1 MSEKILIFRPFGPSI
16 VKAKMPTE
24 LMDSLNKY
32 IDTTIKDGEKSK
44 ELDYG
49 HKLAGNV
56 NQEFRISKEHAKTS
70 GWLNFLG
77 NVAQGYVKQSIGQ
90 KITKFNI
97 IETWVVRQ
105 FSNEYNPTH
114 WHSGHLS
121 GVGYLKVPS
130 SYGETK
136 QKNKT
141 VNLNGNLQLI
151 HGSQQFLSKSLWNIK
166 PELGDFYMFPNYLM
180 HSVFP
185 FTGTDQ
191 ERRSISFNAVV
202 DDSIYYET

>member
-24 LMDSLNKY
+24 VMDSLNKY
-32 IDTTIKDGEKSK
+32 IDTTIKDEEKSK

-56 NQEFRISKEHAKTS
+56 NQEFRISQEHAKTS

-136 QKNKT
+136 QKSKT

>member
-24 LMDSLNKY
+24 VMDSLNKY
-32 IDTTIKDGEKSK
+32 IDTTIKDEEKSK

-56 NQEFRISKEHAKTS
+56 NQEFRISQEHAKTS

-136 QKNKT
+136 QKSKT

-202 DDSIYYET
+202 DDSVYYET

>member
-24 LMDSLNKY
+24 VMDSLNKY
-32 IDTTIKDGEKSK
+32 IDTTIKDEEKSK

-136 QKNKT
+136 QKSKT

-202 DDSIYYET
+202 DDSVYYET

>member
-24 LMDSLNKY
+24 VMDSLNKY
-32 IDTTIKDGEKSK
+32 IDTTIKDEEKSK

-56 NQEFRISKEHAKTS
+56 NQEFRISQEHAKTS

-202 DDSIYYET
+202 DDSVYYET

>member
-24 LMDSLNKY
+24 VMDSLNKY
-32 IDTTIKDGEKSK
+32 IDTTIKDEEKSK

-56 NQEFRISKEHAKTS
+56 NQEFRISQEHAKTS

-191 ERRSISFNAVV
+191 ERRSISFNAIV
-202 DDSIYYET
+202 DDSVYYET

>member
-1 MSEKILIFRPFGPSI
+1 MNEKILIFRPFGPSI
-16 VKAKMPTE
+16 VKARMPNE
-24 LMDSLNKY
+24 VMDSLNNY
-32 IDTTIKDGEKSK
+32 IDSTIKDEEKSK

-56 NQEFRISKEHAKTS
+56 NQEFRISQEHAKKS

-191 ERRSISFNAVV
+191 ERRSISFNAIV
-202 DDSIYYET
+202 DDSVYYET

>member
-24 LMDSLNKY
+24 VMDSLNKY
-32 IDTTIKDGEKSK
+32 IDTTIKDEEKSK

-56 NQEFRISKEHAKTS
+56 NQEFRISQEHAKTS

-136 QKNKT
+136 QKSKT

-191 ERRSISFNAVV
+191 ERRSISFNAIV
-202 DDSIYYET
+202 DDSVYYET

>member
-1 MSEKILIFRPFGPSI
+1 MNEKILIFRPFGPSI
-16 VKAKMPTE
+16 VKARMPNE
-24 LMDSLNKY
+24 VMDSLNNY
-32 IDTTIKDGEKSK
+32 IDSTIKDEEKSK

-56 NQEFRISKEHAKTS
+56 NQEFRISQEHAKTS

-202 DDSIYYET
+202 DDSVYYET

>member
-16 VKAKMPTE
+16 VKAKMPIE
-24 LMDSLNKY
+24 VMESLNKY
-32 IDTTIKDGEKSK
+32 IDTTIKDEEKSK

-56 NQEFRISKEHAKTS
+56 NQEFRISQEYAKTS

-136 QKNKT
+136 QKSKT

-202 DDSIYYET
+202 DNSVYYET

>member
-24 LMDSLNKY
+24 VMDSLNKY
-32 IDTTIKDGEKSK
+32 IDTTIKDEEKSK

-56 NQEFRISKEHAKTS
+56 NQEFRISQEHAKTS

-136 QKNKT
+136 QASKT

-202 DDSIYYET
+202 DDSVYYET

>member
-24 LMDSLNKY
+24 VMDSLNKF
-32 IDTTIKDGEKSK
+32 IDTTIKDEEKSK

-56 NQEFRISKEHAKTS
+56 NQEFRISQEHAKTS

-202 DDSIYYET
+202 DDSVYYET

>member
-24 LMDSLNKY
+24 VMDSLNKY
-32 IDTTIKDGEKSK
+32 IDTTIKDEEKSK

-49 HKLAGNV
+49 H
-56 NQEFRISKEHAKTS
+56 NQEFRISQEHAKTS

-136 QKNKT
+136 QKSKT

-202 DDSIYYET
+202 DDSVYYET

>member
-24 LMDSLNKY
+24 VMDSLNEY
-32 IDTTIKDGEKSK
+32 IDHTIKDEEKSK

-49 HKLAGNV
+49 YKLAGNV
-56 NQEFRISKEHAKTS
+56 NQEFRISQEHAKTS

-202 DDSIYYET
+202 DDSVYYET

>member
-16 VKAKMPTE
+16 VKAKMPIE
-24 LMDSLNKY
+24 VMESLNKY
-32 IDTTIKDGEKSK
+32 IDTTIKDEEKSK

-56 NQEFRISKEHAKTS
+56 NQEFRISQEYAKTS

-77 NVAQGYVKQSIGQ
+77 NVAQGYVKESIGQ

-202 DDSIYYET
+202 DNSVYYET

>member
-1 MSEKILIFRPFGPSI
+1 MSEKIVIFRPFGPSI

-24 LMDSLNKY
+24 VMDSLNKY
-32 IDTTIKDGEKSK
+32 IDTTIKDEEKSK

-56 NQEFRISKEHAKTS
+56 NQEFRISQEHAKTS

-136 QKNKT
+136 QKSKT

-202 DDSIYYET
+202 DDSVYYET

>member
-16 VKAKMPTE
+16 VKAKMPIE
-24 LMDSLNKY
+24 VMESLNKY
-32 IDTTIKDGEKSK
+32 IDTTIKDEEKSK

-56 NQEFRISKEHAKTS
+56 NQEFRISQEYAKTS

-136 QKNKT
+136 QKSKT

-202 DDSIYYET
+202 DDSVYYET

>member
-24 LMDSLNKY
+24 VMDSLNKY
-32 IDTTIKDGEKSK
+32 IDTTIKDEEKSK

-56 NQEFRISKEHAKTS
+56 NQEFRISQEHAKTS

-77 NVAQGYVKQSIGQ
+77 NIAQGYVKQSIGQ

-202 DDSIYYET
+202 DDSVYYET

>member
-1 MSEKILIFRPFGPSI
+1 MLIFRPFGPSI
-16 VKAKMPTE
+16 VKTKMPTE
-24 LMDSLNKY
+24 VMDSLNKF
-32 IDTTIKDGEKSK
+32 IDTTIKDEEKSK

-56 NQEFRISKEHAKTS
+56 NQEFRISQEHAKTS

-202 DDSIYYET
+202 DDSVYYET

>member
-1 MSEKILIFRPFGPSI
+1 
-16 VKAKMPTE
+16 MPTE
-24 LMDSLNKY
+24 VMDSLNKY
-32 IDTTIKDGEKSK
+32 IDTTIKDEEKSK

-56 NQEFRISKEHAKTS
+56 NQEFRISQEHAKTS

-136 QKNKT
+136 QKSKT

-202 DDSIYYET
+202 DLSLIHI

>member
-16 VKAKMPTE
+16 VKAKMPIE
-24 LMDSLNKY
+24 VMESLNKY
-32 IDTTIKDGEKSK
+32 IDTTIKDEEKSK

-56 NQEFRISKEHAKTS
+56 NQEFRISQEYAKTS

-202 DDSIYYET
+202 DDSVYYET

>member
-1 MSEKILIFRPFGPSI
+1 MSEKIVIFRPFGPSI

-24 LMDSLNKY
+24 VMDSLNKY
-32 IDTTIKDGEKSK
+32 IDTTIKDEEKSK

-56 NQEFRISKEHAKTS
+56 NQEFRISQEHAKTS

-202 DDSIYYET
+202 DDSVYYET

>member
-1 MSEKILIFRPFGPSI
+1 MSEKIVIFRPFGPSI

-24 LMDSLNKY
+24 VMDSLNKY
-32 IDTTIKDGEKSK
+32 IDTTIKDEEKSK

-56 NQEFRISKEHAKTS
+56 NQEFRISQEYAKTS

-77 NVAQGYVKQSIGQ
+77 HVAQGYVKQSIGQ

-136 QKNKT
+136 QKSKT

-202 DDSIYYET
+202 DDSVYYET

>member
-24 LMDSLNKY
+24 VMDSLNNY
-32 IDTTIKDGEKSK
+32 IDTTIKDEEKSK

-56 NQEFRISKEHAKTS
+56 NQEFRISQEHAKTS

-136 QKNKT
+136 QKSKT

-202 DDSIYYET
+202 DDSVYYET

>member
-1 MSEKILIFRPFGPSI
+1 MSEKIVIFRPFVPSI

-24 LMDSLNKY
+24 VMDSLNKY
-32 IDTTIKDGEKSK
+32 IDTTIKDEEKSK

-56 NQEFRISKEHAKTS
+56 NQEFRISQEHAKTS

-77 NVAQGYVKQSIGQ
+77 NIAQGYVKQSIGQ

-136 QKNKT
+136 QKSKT

-202 DDSIYYET
+202 DDSVYYET

>member
-16 VKAKMPTE
+16 VKAKMPIE
-24 LMDSLNKY
+24 VMESLNKY
-32 IDTTIKDGEKSK
+32 IDTTIKDEEKSK

-56 NQEFRISKEHAKTS
+56 NQEFRISQEHAKTS

-136 QKNKT
+136 QKSKT

-202 DDSIYYET
+202 DDSVYYET

>member
-202 DDSIYYET
+202 DDSVYYET

>member
-24 LMDSLNKY
+24 VMDSLNKY
-32 IDTTIKDGEKSK
+32 IDTTIKDEEKSK

-56 NQEFRISKEHAKTS
+56 NQEFRISQEHAKTS

-77 NVAQGYVKQSIGQ
+77 NIAQGYVKQSIGQ

-136 QKNKT
+136 QKSKT

-191 ERRSISFNAVV
+191 ERRSISFNAIV
-202 DDSIYYET
+202 DDSVYYET

>member
-24 LMDSLNKY
+24 VMDSLNNY
-32 IDTTIKDGEKSK
+32 IDTTIKDEEKSK

-56 NQEFRISKEHAKTS
+56 NQEFRISQEHAKTS

-136 QKNKT
+136 QKSKT

>member
-1 MSEKILIFRPFGPSI
+1 MNEKILIFRPFGPSI
-16 VKAKMPTE
+16 VKARMPNE
-24 LMDSLNKY
+24 VMDSLNNY
-32 IDTTIKDGEKSK
+32 IDSTIKDEEKSK

-56 NQEFRISKEHAKTS
+56 NQEFRISQEHAKTS

>member
-24 LMDSLNKY
+24 VMDSLNKY
-32 IDTTIKDGEKSK
+32 IDTTIQDEEKSK

-56 NQEFRISKEHAKTS
+56 NQEFRISQEHAKTS

-136 QKNKT
+136 QKSKT

-202 DDSIYYET
+202 DDSVYYET

>member
-24 LMDSLNKY
+24 VMDSLNKY
-32 IDTTIKDGEKSK
+32 IDTTIKDEEKSK

-56 NQEFRISKEHAKTS
+56 NQEFRISQEYAKTS

-136 QKNKT
+136 QKSKT

-202 DDSIYYET
+202 DDSVYYET

>member
-16 VKAKMPTE
+16 VKTKMPIE
-24 LMDSLNKY
+24 VMESLNKY
-32 IDTTIKDGEKSK
+32 IDTTIKDEEKSK

-56 NQEFRISKEHAKTS
+56 NQEFRISQEHAKTS

-202 DDSIYYET
+202 DDSVYYET

>member
-16 VKAKMPTE
+16 VKAKMPIE
-24 LMDSLNKY
+24 VMESLNKY
-32 IDTTIKDGEKSK
+32 IDTTIKDEEKSK

-56 NQEFRISKEHAKTS
+56 NQEFRISQEYAKTS

-77 NVAQGYVKQSIGQ
+77 NVAQGYVKESIGQ

-136 QKNKT
+136 QKSKT

-202 DDSIYYET
+202 DNSVYYET

>member
-24 LMDSLNKY
+24 VMDSLNNY
-32 IDTTIKDGEKSK
+32 IDTTIKDEEKSK

-56 NQEFRISKEHAKTS
+56 NQEFRISQEHAKTS

-77 NVAQGYVKQSIGQ
+77 NIAQGYVKQSIGQ

-136 QKNKT
+136 QKSKT

>member
-24 LMDSLNKY
+24 VMDSLNKY
-32 IDTTIKDGEKSK
+32 IDTTIKDEEKSK

-56 NQEFRISKEHAKTS
+56 NQEFRISQEHAKTS

-77 NVAQGYVKQSIGQ
+77 NVAQGYVNQSIGQ

-202 DDSIYYET
+202 DDSVYYET